1 MRPNRRS
8 ILTGLSASAAAGLLT
23 APAAQAAETSTTST
37 GTSAGGS
44 PWVSRAADAWR
55 SLLDHF
61 AHDDGSG
68 LLREQVPVGEDDPTY
83 SYEWPFSQ
91 AHVAALDLTGIP
103 GTGRRYRQDRQEL
116 AAAQQLYWTDASST
130 GLPGFASAPL
140 PPYAGG
146 GDLFYDDN
154 LWVGLLDV
162 QQHLMTGDRSALREA
177 RRISDLVD
185 SGWDTDDSHA
195 APGGVFW
202 TQAPWSSDR
211 NTVSNMPAAQLD
223 LRLFQITHD
232 HRYVDRALRYL
243 AWTNR
248 HLRRGD
254 GLYWDHLNLEGVVDE
269 TIWSYNQGVP
279 VGVHV
284 LLHQVTGERKHLAE
298 ACRIAEAS
306 LAWFVD
312 GGRLDAHPPFFNSI
326 WFKNLLLLESV
337 TGGRTYRDAMAAYA
351 ERMWTTRREQDS
363 GLFVFPDGETG
374 GATTMLLQQAA
385 MVQVF
390 AVLAWKRKDH
400 ALLY

>member
-1 MRPNRRS
+1 MRPTRRS
-8 ILTGLSASAAAGLLT
+8 ILTGLSASAVAGLLT
-23 APAAQAAETSTTST
+23 APAAQGSSPTT
-37 GTSAGGS
+37 A
-44 PWVSRAADAWR
+44 AADASPWARRAGRTWR

-61 AHDDGSG
+61 AVGDGSG

-103 GTGRRYRQDRQEL
+103 GAGRRSRQDLRSL
-116 AAAQQLYWTDASST
+116 TAAQQHYWTEAGST

-140 PPYAGG
+140 PPYATG

-162 QQHLMTGDRSALREA
+162 QQHAMTGDRSALREA
-177 RRISDLVD
+177 RKISDLVD
-185 SGWDTDDSHA
+185 SGWDTDPSHA

-202 TQAPWSSDR
+202 TQAPWSTDR
-211 NTVSNMPAAQLD
+211 NTVSNMPAAELD
-223 LRLFQITHD
+223 LRLFQFTGER
-232 HRYVDRALRYL
+232 RYLDRACRYR

-248 HLRRGD
+248 YLQRED
-254 GLYWDHLNLEGVVDE
+254 GLYVDHLSLEGVVDE
-269 TIWSYNQGVP
+269 TVWSYNQGVP
-279 VGVHV
+279 VGVNV
-284 LLHQVTGERKHLAE
+284 LLYQVTGERSYLSE

-306 LAWFVD
+306 LAWFVG
-312 GGRLDAHPPFFNSI
+312 GGRLDEHPPFFNSI
-326 WFKNLLLLESV
+326 WFKNLLLLESM

-351 ERMWTTRREQDS
+351 ERMWSTRRDPAT

-390 AVLAWKRKDH
+390 AVLAWKRRDH
-400 ALLY
+400 GLLY